1 MRLLTLG
8 RPSNFKDRPDF
19 VPTVFNR
26 SRAPGDTALQPYNF
40 CVERQEVV
48 GMKLRCKY
56 CQVELNSMNQYEE
69 HMKSKNHKLRMEGK
83 VLNPEKKMK
92 KASKKFYKKWSKD
105 EKKDDNED
113 AEKEKPSSD
122 KADAEADK
130 AEEVDPKKAKVLGL
144 SPRHCRGGFG
154 DARSP
159 KQSRS
164 LPRRRCDSRT
174 GGSNPPCLVRRFSLR
189 CKMKSP

>member
-1 MRLLTLG
+1 MGLFRTNVVLAQHVADGSLSGTMRLISSTFRSTWETLHTNGSCLPVWKLVLLAEQKYAGASEGLGVLMALEAGPHFVGLVVFFPG
-8 RPSNFKDRPDF
+8 RWPS
-19 VPTVFNR
+19 
-26 SRAPGDTALQPYNF
+26 
-40 CVERQEVV
+40 
-48 GMKLRCKY
+48 
-56 CQVELNSMNQYEE
+56 
-69 HMKSKNHKLRMEGK
+69 
-83 VLNPEKKMK
+83 
-92 KASKKFYKKWSKD
+92 
-105 EKKDDNED
+105 D

-164 LPRRRCDSRT
+164 LPQRRCDSRT